1 MYVHVPPCD
10 RDPPDPV
17 RRADPWMEHPR
28 SQVSSLPAGHPL
40 AGAVSGGRRGHGF
53 LCPRDEYVLRS
64 MLTDPVGIVV
74 WPIEAPGPRLQPR
87 PFCHLVQR
95 HRAHGPVAS
104 GPKPTR
110 SLLKARRDER
120 WAAAG
125 LCAARPRPVSLSCR
139 PRGQQISRTH
149 DRTFHGRRRL
159 SRRET
164 RQRILCYALLM
175 PLHSKSNACR

>member
-104 GPKPTR
+104 GPSQPARCLRHGETSVGPRLDFAPPAHGLYLYLVVLEASRFPGHTTER
-110 SLLKARRDER
+110 SMADDGYPEERR
-120 WAAAG
+120 G
-125 LCAARPRPVSLSCR
+125 SGFCVTLC
-139 PRGQQISRTH
+139 
-149 DRTFHGRRRL
+149 
-159 SRRET
+159 
-164 RQRILCYALLM
+164 
-175 PLHSKSNACR
+175 